1 MQLPN
6 YYGILKIDRSADLE
20 AIKKAFRREIAF
32 YHPDNNK
39 SKNAR
44 EQFDLIVEA
53 FDVLSNPEKRKSFDD
68 WLDRTS
74 QRELVIVEDPGK
86 EQQYKEWKKEAKQ
99 KSENYWFRDLSD
111 LFLLDIFLSTGWD
124 GLFDQTDGLLDGIGD
139 VVGELGD
146 LF

>member
-74 QRELVIVEDPGK
+74 QRELVIVEDPG
-86 EQQYKEWKKEAKQ
+86 
-99 KSENYWFRDLSD
+99 
-111 LFLLDIFLSTGWD
+111 
-124 GLFDQTDGLLDGIGD
+124 
-139 VVGELGD
+139 
-146 LF
+146 